1 MSYYGMVA
9 PGDGFPRAEAAAQRA
24 IALEPDLAEA
34 YGALALGSLFHK
46 WNWPEAEAAFRKSIE
61 LNPAL
66 ASVRAFHALMLSTAS
81 RHEDAIAEARTARQL
96 DPLSPLVNMSVGWT
110 LFMSGRCEEAVSE
123 LRQVRT
129 LMRAEEREEATSV
142 IVVALEL
149 LGRYE
154 EAAQTATG
162 ASCFGVPLDA
172 PALQQALREH
182 GPRGYWEER
191 LAQLERA
198 ADNMPPLKHY
208 NFGVILAQ
216 LGRSADAIE
225 HLMVLVDYHHGAPV
239 FFGIDPALA
248 PLHGH
253 PDYERMLT
261 RIGAPRA
268 PMASAPHTASR

>member
-1 MSYYGMVA
+1 
-9 PGDGFPRAEAAAQRA
+9 
-24 IALEPDLAEA
+24 
-34 YGALALGSLFHK
+34 
-46 WNWPEAEAAFRKSIE
+46 
-61 LNPAL
+61 
-66 ASVRAFHALMLSTAS
+66 
-81 RHEDAIAEARTARQL
+81 
-96 DPLSPLVNMSVGWT
+96 MSVGWT

-129 LMRAEEREEATSV
+129 LMRPEEREEANSV

-154 EAAQTATG
+154 EAAETG
-162 ASCFGVPLDA
+162 TGCRCFGVPLDA
-172 PALQQALREH
+172 QALLQAFRER

-191 LAQLERA
+191 LVQLERVEA
-198 ADNMPPLKHY
+198 NMPPLKHY
-208 NFGVILAQ
+208 SFGVILAQ
-216 LGRSADAIE
+216 LGRSAEAIE
-225 HLMVLVDYHHGAPV
+225 HLVVLVDYHHGAPV
-239 FFGIDPALA
+239 FFGIDPALV